1 MTARA
6 AALAAGV
13 AFAGVAAHA
22 QTAEAPASFA
32 ELAGAAAAR
41 APADLPRRV
50 VRDAFVSGRTG
61 EATALL
67 AAFVAEAFR
76 RPGGVSDPALIE
88 RLARAADGALLL
100 TLGDSRPV
108 RGEGGAAFVQPL
120 RVRMREDVAT
130 WLFGSDERFALLAD
144 TLSPRDNAPAVW
156 WNLAQ
161 LHDHDPAGR
170 AEYFELMLALAVV
183 WDQPRRPL
191 HGQMGGSPL
200 PFEPALT
207 ARYDYF
213 KQLYASREAR
223 IPYARLNVDSLIFVV
238 DTPVPL
244 SELEWARKNVRG
256 AAASWGQKFHAIKY
270 NQLRVDQSVFD
281 WPHGQYTLANIEAR
295 GGICVD
301 QAYYAVLTARA
312 WGIPA
317 IFFAGPGRRGGH
329 AWFAFLKGEDRW
341 EMDVGR
347 FEEDQYQTGFTV
359 NPQTNERMTDHE
371 IAYQC
376 ERALRRK
383 SFERAQQL
391 TRIAQILL
399 AAGDAPNAIACARQ
413 ARGAVPI
420 YVRPW
425 DIEAAALLRQGDTAG
440 CLALWDRQAAAFSRF
455 PDVETSVR
463 ERQAALLRQL
473 GRGDE
478 ASKLLADQ
486 ARRVG
491 TRREDLARGVVSREA
506 ERAATGGDAAAARA
520 QLEELLRSQRREGAK
535 ILPLLRQYIETARQS
550 GETKEAARF
559 VESYIAR
566 LRRDLGESPLNEPI
580 YRELLLRAYEN
591 AGDERKL
598 EALRRDIERSGRR

>member
-1 MTARA
+1 VTARA

-170 AEYFELMLALAVV
+170 TEYFELMLALAVV

-420 YVRPW
+420 TSGPGTSRPRPCCARATRL
-425 DIEAAALLRQGDTAG
+425 AAWPSGTGRP
-440 CLALWDRQAAAFSRF
+440 RRF
-455 PDVETSVR
+455 PGFRMSRPRCASGRPRCCGNWAGETR
-463 ERQAALLRQL
+463 PRNCWPTRPAAW
-473 GRGDE
+473 
-478 ASKLLADQ
+478 
-486 ARRVG
+486 
-491 TRREDLARGVVSREA
+491 
-506 ERAATGGDAAAARA
+506 ERAARISPAASSAGKRNAPPPAATRPPRGRNWRNCCAASAGRAQKYFRCCGSISRRRDRAAR
-520 QLEELLRSQRREGAK
+520 RRRPPASSRAISPGC
-535 ILPLLRQYIETARQS
+535 
-550 GETKEAARF
+550 AATWGKVR
-559 VESYIAR
+559 
-566 LRRDLGESPLNEPI
+566 
-580 YRELLLRAYEN
+580 
-591 AGDERKL
+591 
-598 EALRRDIERSGRR
+598 